1 MSPPGRQCPSTW
13 PLLRHAD
20 SPTLRHISFLS
31 VLTQPPM
38 SLDPDCAVFIGYV
51 SSVPGISS
59 TSCSPFLDQPALR
72 ARHFAATDPASDP
85 TQAFVSCNPIPQQN
99 LPAPPLCRHGENRT
113 AAHGRR
119 LSHLRPPGAASG
131 AFIRRLHP
139 QFVGVG
145 VLPGTVG
152 SAFSSAG
159 GTVRPA
165 RTGETIPAA
174 LRRVQIERSADPA
187 SRG

>member
-1 MSPPGRQCPSTW
+1 MSSPSRPSDTSH
-13 PLLRHAD
+13 PCLEFRA
-20 SPTLRHISFLS
+20 PR
-31 VLTQPPM
+31 
-38 SLDPDCAVFIGYV
+38 AVRV
-51 SSVPGISS
+51 SKE
-59 TSCSPFLDQPALR
+59 PALR
-72 ARHFAATDPASDP
+72 ARHFAAIDPVSDS
-85 TQAFVSCNPIPQQN
+85 TQAFVSCNPIPQPN
-99 LPAPPLCRHGENRT
+99 LPAPPLCRHDENRT

-119 LSHLRPPGAASG
+119 LSHLRPPEAAASG

-152 SAFSSAG
+152 SAFSSAD
-159 GTVRPA
+159 GTVHPA

-174 LRRVQIERSADPA
+174 LRRVQIVRSEDPA